1 MKHHVLVISLL
12 ILSACSDIK
21 LSGLRP
27 QPVNSTSV
35 GSFCTYDPEEKM
47 SYTNYMF
54 IIDYSASNRDTDNK
68 RVRIQKAIKFY
79 QEKKDQPYTRWGAL
93 MFDEKS
99 RAAIYQ
105 TSNQEPIFSDD
116 PAVVDQGMQ
125 RLQSESQDGSS
136 TNYSSAIDMANEAI
150 TKDVQ
155 ANPSREDF
163 YVIFFLTDGQPNSGT
178 TSTDGLVARV
188 KDLVGIRPG
197 HIFFSAAYYGG
208 QGDPQK
214 LRKMAESGGGKFM
227 VIDKA
232 DDLDFSGLIPDGP
245 QKEAWVL
252 KKDSLL
258 VYNLNT
264 AICEH
269 PAPGHGSPGDF
280 GADSDGDGVCDDDEI
295 YYSQK
300 FGWKLDPTKRST
312 PQVDPKTGALKNL
325 VYSDYF
331 ILLQNKGTVILPPC
345 DPVDTIDDDFDLLNT
360 CEERFIRNATPY
372 GTKYKDFEWKSGNPK
387 DPDTDN
393 DGILDG
399 LEVVLFRS
407 HLGWAMDDRVSLPW
421 SGENISALKKVQ
433 MHKNPLMPDRSP
445 AYDTEI
451 TEIGT
456 QNGKTCYSFKQSIL
470 PLYPVYDVRSQDVHP
485 FLTRAPKTNK
495 VMVYFMQNKFSDPNG
510 KGIYMYS
517 VQELKVDQSYQG
529 GIGLPAGLQINDSV
543 FKPYETYI
551 KLDTP

>member
-1 MKHHVLVISLL
+1 MKQFVICFSLL
-12 ILSACSDIK
+12 ILSACSDIN
-21 LSGLRP
+21 LSGLKP

-54 IIDYSASNRDTDNK
+54 IVDYSGSNSSTDPS
-68 RVRIQKAIKFY
+68 RVRIDKVVEFY
-79 QEKKDQPYTRWGAL
+79 NNKKNQDYTRWGAL
-93 MFDEKS
+93 MFDSNS
-99 RAAIYQ
+99 RAAIYE
-105 TSNQEPIFSDD
+105 TSQNEPIFTDD
-116 PAVVDQGMQ
+116 EALEEQGMQ
-125 RLQSESQDGSS
+125 RLQSESQNGTS
-136 TNYSSAIDMANEAI
+136 TNYSAAIDMANDAI
-150 TKDVQ
+150 TNDVR
-155 ANPSREDF
+155 NHPDRDDF
-163 YVIFFLTDGQPNSGT
+163 YIIFFLTDGMPNSGT
-178 TSTDGLVARV
+178 TSTEGLVNKV
-188 KDLVGIRPG
+188 KDLVGIRSG

-208 QGDPQK
+208 QGDSTK
-214 LRKMAESGGGKFM
+214 LRKMAEAGGGNF
-227 VIDKA
+227 VDIDRA
-232 DDLDFSGLIPDGP
+232 QDLDFSGLIPDGP

-252 KKDSLL
+252 KKDSFL

-269 PAPGHGSPGDF
+269 PALGNGSPGDF
-280 GADSDGDGVCDDDEI
+280 GSDSDGDGVCDDDEI

-312 PQVDPKTGALKNL
+312 PQADPQTGGLKDL
-325 VYSDYF
+325 IFSDYF
-331 ILLQNKGTVILPPC
+331 ILLQYKGTLLLPPC
-345 DPVDTIDDDFDLLNT
+345 LPEEAIDDDHDFLNK
-360 CEERFIRNATPY
+360 CEERFIKNATPY

-456 QNGKTCYSFKQSIL
+456 QNGKTCYSFKQNIL